1 MKKIRSLQIM
11 VYIVFGALL
20 LKGFIAGG
28 LDAFKEGYG
37 DVKNISDSN
46 FRQSEAMP
54 AVIDGSI
61 LTHND
66 DGKLKINDKYLLE
79 NVNITADL
87 RVNSDKVATP
97 YVLTGLKWVF
107 SFVLF
112 IVVIKVAI
120 NINRVIRQIA
130 DGTMFN
136 RDCIK
141 LISNIGMLLL
151 LFSLV
156 DFAQQQ
162 LAYYEQFLLTQG
174 GLKVVN
180 ISTFDFGSLII
191 AILVFIIAEAF
202 KQGAKLKEEQALII

>member
-20 LKGFIAGG
+20 LKGLIAGG
-28 LDAFKEGYG
+28 LEGFKEGYG
-37 DVKNISDSN
+37 DVKNVSDGS
-46 FRQSEAMP
+46 FRQSEVMP
-54 AVIDGSI
+54 AVFDGSI

-66 DGKLKINDKYLLE
+66 EGKIKISDKYLLE

-87 RVNSDKVATP
+87 RVNTDKVAIP
-97 YVLTGLKWVF
+97 YVLTGLKWIF
-107 SFVLF
+107 SLALF
-112 IVVIKVAI
+112 IIVIKVAV
-120 NINRVIRQIA
+120 NTNRVIKQIA
-130 DGTMFN
+130 DGTMFD
-136 RDCIK
+136 RACIK
-141 LISNIGMLLL
+141 VISNTGMLLL

-162 LAYYEQFLLTQG
+162 LAYYQQSILTQG

-180 ISTFDFGSLII
+180 VSTFDFGSLIM

>member
-1 MKKIRSLQIM
+1 MKKIRSLQII

-20 LKGFIAGG
+20 LKGLIAGG
-28 LDAFKEGYG
+28 LEGFKEGYG
-37 DVKNISDSN
+37 DVKNVSDGS
-46 FRQSEAMP
+46 FRQSEVMP
-54 AVIDGSI
+54 AVFDGSI

-66 DGKLKINDKYLLE
+66 EGKIKISDKYLLE

-87 RVNSDKVATP
+87 RVNTDKVAIP
-97 YVLTGLKWVF
+97 YVLTGLKWIF
-107 SFVLF
+107 SLALF
-112 IVVIKVAI
+112 IIVIKVAV
-120 NINRVIRQIA
+120 NTNRVIKQIA
-130 DGTMFN
+130 DGTMFD
-136 RDCIK
+136 RACIK
-141 LISNIGMLLL
+141 VISNTGMLLL

-162 LAYYEQFLLTQG
+162 LAYYQQSILTQG

-180 ISTFDFGSLII
+180 VSTFDFGSLIM

>member
-20 LKGFIAGG
+20 LKGLIAGG
-28 LDAFKEGYG
+28 LEGFKEGYG
-37 DVKNISDSN
+37 DVKNVSDGS
-46 FRQSEAMP
+46 FRQSEVMP
-54 AVIDGSI
+54 AVFDGSV

-66 DGKLKINDKYLLE
+66 EGKIKISDKYLLE

-87 RVNSDKVATP
+87 RVNTDKIAIP
-97 YVLTGLKWVF
+97 YVLTGLKWIF
-107 SFVLF
+107 SLALF
-112 IVVIKVAI
+112 IIVIKVAV
-120 NINRVIRQIA
+120 NTNRVIKQIA

-136 RDCIK
+136 RACIK
-141 LISNIGMLLL
+141 VISNTGMLLL

-162 LAYYEQFLLTQG
+162 LAYYQQSILTQG

-180 ISTFDFGSLII
+180 VSTFDFGSLIM